1 MATEHPPLQPPGEY
15 TPEEYYQ
22 GESLEAAVSFY
33 ADSLHV
39 FSGLY
44 SSVLFFG
51 ELQEDREPM
60 LRAKIKVS
68 PQMLKA
74 ICLLTRKHV
83 REYESAIGPI
93 SLPGQVLEAWDIRDE
108 KL

>member
-1 MATEHPPLQPPGEY
+1 MATEQPPLQPPGEY
-15 TPEEYYQ
+15 NPGEYYA
-22 GESLEAAVSFY
+22 SSPEATVSFY

-44 SSVLFFG
+44 GSVLFFG
-51 ELQEDREPM
+51 ELQEGREPI

-68 PQMLKA
+68 PQLLKA

-83 REYESAIGPI
+83 REYENAVGPI
-93 SLPGQVLEAWDIRDE
+93 ALPRQVLDAWEIQDE
-108 KL
+108 KA

>member
-15 TPEEYYQ
+15 NPDEYY
-22 GESLEAAVSFY
+22 GTSPETTVDFY
-33 ADSLHV
+33 ADSLHIS
-39 FSGLY
+39 SGLY

-51 ELQEDREPM
+51 ELREEREPL
-60 LRAKIKVS
+60 LRARIKVS

-83 REYESAIGPI
+83 REYESAVGPI
-93 SLPGQVLEAWDIRDE
+93 ALPSQVLEAWDIGDE

>member
-1 MATEHPPLQPPGEY
+1 MAMEHPPLQPPGEY
-15 TPEEYYQ
+15 SPDEYY
-22 GESLEAAVSFY
+22 ESSPEATAGFY
-33 ADSLHV
+33 ADSLHIS
-39 FSGLY
+39 SGLY
-44 SSVLFFG
+44 GSILYFG
-51 ELQEDREPM
+51 ELREEREPV

-83 REYESAIGPI
+83 RDYESAVGPI
-93 SLPGQVLEAWDIRDE
+93 ALPSQVLEAWEIGDE

>member
-1 MATEHPPLQPPGEY
+1 MDTEHPPLQPPGEY
-15 TPEEYYQ
+15 SPEEYYATSP
-22 GESLEAAVSFY
+22 ETTASFY
-33 ADSLHV
+33 ADSLHI

-51 ELQEDREPM
+51 ELQEEREPR
-60 LRAKIKVS
+60 LRAKVKVS

-93 SLPGQVLEAWDIRDE
+93 ALPRQVLEAWEIEDD

>member
-15 TPEEYYQ
+15 SPEEYYA
-22 GESLEAAVSFY
+22 SSPEATTEFF

-39 FSGLY
+39 SSGLY

-51 ELQEDREPM
+51 ELREDREPM

-74 ICLLTRKHV
+74 ICLLARKHV
-83 REYESAIGPI
+83 REYESAVGPI
-93 SLPGQVLEAWDIRDE
+93 ALPSQVLEAWEIEDDRV
-108 KL
+108 

>member
-15 TPEEYYQ
+15 DPQEYYASSP
-22 GESLEAAVSFY
+22 ETTVSFY

-39 FSGLY
+39 FSALY

-51 ELQEDREPM
+51 ELQEDREPT

-83 REYESAIGPI
+83 RQYENAVGPI
-93 SLPGQVLEAWDIRDE
+93 ALPRQVLEAWEIEDE